1 MEKINVDFI
10 NKLIYKYLG
19 SKQIAEIEK
28 ILAQNNVQMTSFLA
42 SLKEVQ
48 KKLAED
54 LYKISISDELE
65 NDSLLLQNIHELKK
79 QVKLISS
86 NINETS
92 ELQLR
97 LTKASVDP
105 VHIYLSK
112 YENECSVCDENNT
125 IESLKYY
132 SYLDENGETVW
143 DKVKTAYCPECDTHN
158 ITYKKLKQ
166 TRLQESNVI
175 LKHGSMWADDENVE
189 FFDNIDDLIVIS
201 NIENCIREKHT
212 LTDLSG
218 IILLIDENG
227 SIEPEYIP
235 ITYCEDCNRYTML
248 KENYERLNGIPA
260 CKIIDETS
268 FYSQNND
275 NDFLGSASELNQLG
289 YNVNYIDNL
298 SDAQR
303 QTILALQIESGKMT
317 RSEIGSYISFQVDKF
332 KSRKNCER
340 AVARWR
346 RDLEFIDNYNKDAN
360 IIVDNIKN
368 IILKYH
374 MKL

>member
-1 MEKINVDFI
+1 MESINTNFI
-10 NKLIYKYLG
+10 KELIYKYLG

-28 ILAQNNVQMTSFLA
+28 ILAQNNVQMFAFL
-42 SLKEVQ
+42 SYLKDVQ
-48 KKLAED
+48 KKLAEE

-65 NDSLLLQNIHELKK
+65 NDNLLLQNIHELKK
-79 QVKLISS
+79 QVKSISS

-92 ELQLR
+92 ELQLE

-105 VHIYLSK
+105 VQIYLSE
-112 YENECSVCDENNT
+112 YENNCSACDENST

-132 SYLDENGETVW
+132 SYLDENGKTVW

-158 ITYKKLKQ
+158 ITYEKLKH
-166 TRLQESNVI
+166 TRLQDSNVI
-175 LKHGSMWADDENVE
+175 LKHGSIWADDDNVE
-189 FFDNIDDLIVIS
+189 FFDNIDDLIIIS
-201 NIENCIREKHT
+201 NIENCIREKHI

-218 IILLIDENG
+218 IILLIKEDG
-227 SIEPEYIP
+227 SITPEFVP
-235 ITYCEDCNRYTML
+235 ITYCEACNRYTML
-248 KENYERLNGIPA
+248 KGKYEQLNGIPT

-268 FYSQNND
+268 FYSKDND
-275 NDFLGSASELNQLG
+275 NDFSGSASELNQLG

-298 SDAQR
+298 SDVQR

-317 RSEIGSYISFQVDKF
+317 RSEIGSYISFQIDKF

-346 RDLEFIDNYNKDAN
+346 RDLEYIDSYNKDTN
-360 IIVDNIKN
+360 VIVDKIKN
-368 IILKYH
+368 IILKYNTIA
-374 MKL
+374 

>member
-112 YENECSVCDENNT
+112 YENEYSVCDENNT

-132 SYLDENGETVW
+132 SYLDENGETV
-143 DKVKTAYCPECDTHN
+143 
-158 ITYKKLKQ
+158 
-166 TRLQESNVI
+166 
-175 LKHGSMWADDENVE
+175 
-189 FFDNIDDLIVIS
+189 
-201 NIENCIREKHT
+201 
-212 LTDLSG
+212 
-218 IILLIDENG
+218 
-227 SIEPEYIP
+227 
-235 ITYCEDCNRYTML
+235 
-248 KENYERLNGIPA
+248 
-260 CKIIDETS
+260 
-268 FYSQNND
+268 
-275 NDFLGSASELNQLG
+275 
-289 YNVNYIDNL
+289 
-298 SDAQR
+298 
-303 QTILALQIESGKMT
+303 
-317 RSEIGSYISFQVDKF
+317 
-332 KSRKNCER
+332 
-340 AVARWR
+340 
-346 RDLEFIDNYNKDAN
+346 
-360 IIVDNIKN
+360 
-368 IILKYH
+368 
-374 MKL
+374 